1 MPLHRYES
9 PNGQGLCTYTSAGK
23 VCGEK
28 ATYVTHLKSGEKIV
42 THPFDGGD
50 LALYCAYVYEGGA
63 TCNRSA
69 DWPVHQPKTGCG
81 VEAKLNTLA
90 ATVPSYSEHKPD
102 QVRAYLD
109 EKASAAYETYY
120 GTTFPVDDP
129 PTTAQV
135 VAMFHDRAL
144 RLAVAKNQAY
154 ADAWRRQGYIG
165 NVARVLSK
173 VERLRN
179 LVWQDNTWLGTGG
192 DESAQDEE
200 TLRDTLLDL
209 ANLAAFA
216 AANLAAGNK
225 WGKP

>member
-42 THPFDGGD
+42 THPFNDKG
-50 LALYCAYVYEGGA
+50 LSYCAYVYEGGA
-63 TCNRSA
+63 VCNRSA

-81 VEAKLNTLA
+81 VEGALA
-90 ATVPSYSEHKPD
+90 AGRQAMEAMKLPD
-102 QVRAYLD
+102 PVRAYLD
-109 EKASAAYETYY
+109 KNASAAYETYH
-120 GTTFPVDDP
+120 GTVFPVDDP

-135 VAMFHDRAL
+135 VAMFHDLGL

-154 ADAWRRQGYIG
+154 ADAWREQGYIG
-165 NVARVLSK
+165 NIARVLSK
-173 VERLRN
+173 ASRLRAMAWGEQ
-179 LVWQDNTWLGTGG
+179 LADEGTAGASEATG
-192 DESAQDEE
+192 E
-200 TLRDTLLDL
+200 TLRDTLLDM
-209 ANLAAFA
+209 ANLCAFA
-216 AANLAAGNK
+216 AHNLDQGNR